1 MAKLI
6 GVRLAQMLALFI
18 VFISLLFF
26 LIQLS
31 PGDPSAKF
39 VGNPNIPPE
48 VRQQLIERFGFDRPL
63 HVQYLS
69 YMRNFFQGDLGRSLL
84 NYPRP
89 VTEILAE
96 RMPRTIWLFFG
107 STVLAYYLG
116 FVWGKVLAWKR
127 GGFAEYGTTIIGVFL
142 YTVFVPWFAL
152 MMIWFFAFILGLFP
166 TGKFLDPAL
175 WRGSGLSANTVF
187 LNILMTAAVALV
199 AAIIVH
205 FVAKQYRDRPTLSRT
220 VSGGGTI
227 LVLGAVLFVW
237 TVLIG
242 DQARYAVDIVYHT
255 ILPTMTVTAI
265 AFGGVMLLM
274 RTSMLETLREDYV
287 LTARA
292 KGLPDKVVRDR
303 HAARNALLPVVT
315 SLVLALAAII
325 GGGIITESI
334 FAWPGIGVTLLDS
347 SIQGDYPLALGA
359 LAFIGV
365 LALLGHLV
373 VDILYSYLDPRI
385 RSH

>member
-6 GVRLAQMLALFI
+6 GVRLAQMVALFV
-18 VFISLLFF
+18 VFISILFF
-26 LIQLS
+26 LIQMA

-127 GGFAEYGTTIIGVFL
+127 GGFAEYGTTVIGVFL
-142 YTVFVPWFAL
+142 YTVFVPWFAI

-166 TGKFLDPAL
+166 TGKFLNPSL
-175 WRGSGLSANTVF
+175 WRGSGLSANEVF
-187 LNILMTAAVALV
+187 LGILMTAFLGLV
-199 AAIIVH
+199 AAAAVH
-205 FVAKQYRDRPTLSRT
+205 FVAKRFRDRPSLRRLA
-220 VSGGGTI
+220 SGGGTL
-227 LVLGAVLFVW
+227 LVIGAIALYW
-237 TVLIG
+237 TTIRGEQLT
-242 DQARYAVDIVYHT
+242 YALDIVYHT
-255 ILPTMTVTAI
+255 VLPTLTVTAI

-325 GGGIITESI
+325 GGGIVTESI

-359 LAFIGV
+359 LAFVGV
-365 LALLGHLV
+365 LALIGHLV